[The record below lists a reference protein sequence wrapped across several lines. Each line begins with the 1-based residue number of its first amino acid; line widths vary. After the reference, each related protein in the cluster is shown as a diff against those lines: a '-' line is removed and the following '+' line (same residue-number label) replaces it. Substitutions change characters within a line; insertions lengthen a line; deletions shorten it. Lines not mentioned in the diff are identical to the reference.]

1 MRWSVFK
8 DTMRWSIR
16 MTLIWGIG
24 LGAMMTL
31 TVHTVPGMTGLELV
45 ELFQTMPPAMLAAFG
60 VGKDAAAL
68 ATPEGLIAFG
78 LFGKM
83 ALIFAAYPVVIG
95 LRVSTHEEA
104 EGILDLQ
111 LSQPMPRAQFLLE
124 RFLAYA
130 LNIAI
135 LILLV
140 IAGLYLGIMTV
151 KLDQPLD
158 AAKLAVMTLNLIPVM
173 VLVMAATI
181 FVGALISRRQTVITI
196 MTIFIIGSFIIQTV
210 GGMVTTQWMNTVKA
224 FSFFT
229 YYNVQSMLERGVVL
243 SDVLVLIAVSVIL
256 LGASLYV
263 FERRDIAV

>member
-24 LGAMMTL
+24 LAAMMVI
-31 TVHTVPGMTGLELV
+31 TVQTVPGMQGLELV

-60 VGKDAAAL
+60 VGKDTAAL

-104 EGILDLQ
+104 EGILDIQ

-140 IAGLYLGIMTV
+140 VGGLYLGIMTV
-151 KLDQPLD
+151 NLEQPLN
-158 AAKLAVMTLNLIPVM
+158 ATKLAVMTLNLIPVM

-196 MTIFIIGSFIIQTV
+196 MTIFIITSYAIQTI
-210 GGMVTTQWMNTVKA
+210 GGMVTAQWMNTVKA
-224 FSFFT
+224 LSFFT
-229 YYNVQSMLERGVVL
+229 YYNVQSMMERGVVV
-243 SDVLVLIAVSVIL
+243 SDVMVLVVISIIL

-263 FERRDIAV
+263 FEQRDIAV

>member
-8 DTMRWSIR
+8 DTMRYSIQ

-24 LGAMMTL
+24 LAAVMII
-31 TVHTVPGMTGLELV
+31 TVQTVPGMQGLELV
-45 ELFQTMPPAMLAAFG
+45 QLFETMPPAMLAAFG
-60 VGKDAAAL
+60 LGTDTAAL

-78 LFGKM
+78 LFSKM
-83 ALIFAAYPVVIG
+83 ALIFAAYPVVVG

-104 EGILDLQ
+104 DGILDMQ
-111 LSQPMPRAQFLLE
+111 LSQPMPRSQFLLE

-135 LILLV
+135 LMLLV
-140 IAGLYLGIMTV
+140 VGGLYMGIATV
-151 KLDQPLD
+151 QLEQPLD
-158 AAKLAVMTLNLIPVM
+158 SGKLIAIILNMIPVM
-173 VLVMAATI
+173 VLVMSATI
-181 FVGALISRRQTVITI
+181 FVGALISRRQTVVTI
-196 MTIFIIGSFIIQTV
+196 MTVFIITSYAIQAL
-210 GGMVTTQWMNTVKA
+210 GAMVTARWMDIVEA

-229 YYNVQSMLERGVVL
+229 YYNVQSMLERGVVP
-243 SDVLVLIAVSVIL
+243 SHVLLLTVISIVL